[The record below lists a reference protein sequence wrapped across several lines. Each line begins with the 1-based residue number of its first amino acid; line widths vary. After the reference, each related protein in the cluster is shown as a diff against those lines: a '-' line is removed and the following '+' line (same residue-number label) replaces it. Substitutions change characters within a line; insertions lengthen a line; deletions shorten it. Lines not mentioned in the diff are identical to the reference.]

1 MSLSAPL
8 ARASSRHW
16 SLRASPPR
24 WPSLPMGRAP
34 MWSAPTATGHP
45 RETVLAINT
54 ETDGVIPIS
63 VGAGDTMGVAVG
75 RL

>member
-1 MSLSAPL
+1 
-8 ARASSRHW
+8 
-16 SLRASPPR
+16 
-24 WPSLPMGRAP
+24 